1 MQDVGRRRDRVG
13 AVEEGPASKPGCR
26 QEAECCRL
34 VAGDVAI
41 HPGFEVGGRNDVAL
55 VEDLGRLTKGVAG
68 LERALVGLRDHGSG
82 RELLIDPAQGR
93 IHAPLVQPEHDPEGE
108 EVLRQ
113 VDLLVRHFEPF
124 EGPGVERRDRDLE
137 DGVLLERTVGQ
148 GTAGVGRLV
157 QVLLRER
164 VTVYDQRAA
173 RWQIADIGLEGGR
186 IHRHEDVGLVT
197 GRVDLT
203 RGEADLEA
211 GHAGQ
216 AAGRRADFRWEVG
229 QGADVVAKNG
239 SRASELRPGQLHPVA
254 GVAGETDGDPV
265 QLLLVELPLP
275 DLGGHAPSDSCI
287 C

>member
-1 MQDVGRRRDRVG
+1 M
-13 AVEEGPASKPGCR
+13 
-26 QEAECCRL
+26 
-34 VAGDVAI
+34 
-41 HPGFEVGGRNDVAL
+41 
-55 VEDLGRLTKGVAG
+55 
-68 LERALVGLRDHGSG
+68 
-82 RELLIDPAQGR
+82 
-93 IHAPLVQPEHDPEGE
+93 
-108 EVLRQ
+108 
-113 VDLLVRHFEPF
+113 
-124 EGPGVERRDRDLE
+124 
-137 DGVLLERTVGQ
+137 LERTVGQ

-164 VTVYDQRAA
+164 VTFYDQRAA
-173 RWQIADIGLEGGR
+173 RRQIADIGLEGGR
-186 IHRHEDVGLVT
+186 IHRHENVGLVT

-211 GHAGQ
+211 GDAGQ